1 MMQVAEFF
9 LSSVD
14 ILSNTY
20 LNVLVTSKIIMIIE
34 QLKSG
39 TLIN

>member
-14 ILSNTY
+14 ILSDTY
-20 LNVLVTSKIIMIIE
+20 LNVLVTSKIINWTAEIRDF
-34 QLKSG
+34 
-39 TLIN
+39 N